1 MFHRLFCQSNETCQ
15 SITDK
20 RNHFGCNKSNTTG
33 FTCGAGTTYPSEV
46 SEFTPVFRSVVL
58 CVMFCRSLFVVFC
71 LALYCLSIY
80 GFWLSIL
87 YLQSFRGKRRCF
99 NTYINSQFL
108 QWNVNGRQT
117 PSDGKS
123 SHCLWQGELKINP
136 SPT

>member
-46 SEFTPVFRSVVL
+46 SELTPVFRSVVF

-87 YLQSFRGKRRCF
+87 YLQSFRGKRKCL
-99 NTYINSQFL
+99 TTHINSQLLQAFATERFL
-108 QWNVNGRQT
+108 Q
-117 PSDGKS
+117 
-123 SHCLWQGELKINP
+123 II
-136 SPT
+136 